1 MAVSIKNPFR
11 LFGGHQENQTDSN
24 RDHASV
30 VNPVEASAN
39 IQNDNPISPPRKLTE
54 ILIQTA
60 RDLQMLPD
68 VAVKAIAIADDP
80 DAKIKDLVNVIAQDV
95 KLTADIL
102 SLSNSSVFGSTQAIL
117 SLDQALARVG
127 FRQTKNMI
135 FASSITSM
143 MQKMPWQETRVR
155 DTLCKHSFLTGIISS
170 RLNSLFGLGMQ
181 GEEFTAG
188 LVHDVGRTLLAVS
201 IPDEFELF
209 DPLDFD
215 ESDGLI
221 ERESDRIGTTH
232 AEVGAWFLQRNH
244 LPEELITVAR
254 YHHAPQDANK
264 FKRLVAV
271 TAVADDMAN
280 FSHCDT
286 ADAEFNCAENRNL
299 ELLATLG
306 VEDAVEKLQ
315 ELTSV
320 ILDSAKLEVNQIL

>member
-11 LFGGHQENQTDSN
+11 LFGGDQEKQSDSN
-24 RDHASV
+24 QVTASV
-30 VNPVEASAN
+30 VKRVDAPAKL
-39 IQNDNPISPPRKLTE
+39 QNEKPICPPRKLTE

-80 DAKIKDLVNVIAQDV
+80 DAKVNDLVNVIAQDV

-102 SLSNSSVFGSTQAIL
+102 SLSNSSVFGSTQPIL
-117 SLDQALARVG
+117 GLDQALARVG

-143 MQKMPWQETRVR
+143 MQKMPWQETRIR
-155 DTLCKHSFLTGIISS
+155 DTLCKHSFLTGIINS
-170 RLNSLFGLGMQ
+170 RLNNLFGLGMQ

-188 LVHDVGRTLLAVS
+188 LVHDIGRTLLAVS

-209 DPLDFD
+209 DPLNFD

-221 ERESDRIGTTH
+221 DRELDCIGTTH
-232 AEVGAWFLQRNH
+232 AEVGAWFLRRNH
-244 LPEELITVAR
+244 LPDELITVAR
-254 YHHAPQDANK
+254 YHHCPQEATM

-271 TAVADDMAN
+271 TAVADDLAN
-280 FSHCDT
+280 FSERHDG
-286 ADAEFNCAENRNL
+286 DAEFNCAENKNL
-299 ELLATLG
+299 EILGVLG
-306 VEDAVEKLQ
+306 VEGAVEKLQ
-315 ELTSV
+315 ELATV
-320 ILDSAKLEVNQIL
+320 ILESAKIEVNQIL